1 MYLTTDDNAVEEK
14 SCMKNGNDAFLQGTA
29 SRILM
34 MRTCVTIT
42 MTETSEICRFWG
54 RIARSL
60 FVSNSFDIYLAS
72 LRPFPFAGYM
82 FAFTKDHRRR
92 SQQQVF
98 RSRDFCDLKKGHKK
112 P

>member
-1 MYLTTDDNAVEEK
+1 MIYNLMQLK

-29 SRILM
+29 SQILM
-34 MRTCVTIT
+34 MRTCFTIM
-42 MTETSEICRFWG
+42 MTETSEICRFRG

-60 FVSNSFDIYLAS
+60 FVPNLFDIYLAS

-82 FAFTKDHRRR
+82 FAFMKDYRGR

-98 RSRDFCDLKKGHKK
+98 
-112 P
+112 